1 MAGGRPGRPRVD
13 RSAPPPQGEIH
24 GFHFPRFLRARLPNG
39 LTVVAARLAG
49 LPLVGFELISPA
61 GGQYEPEGGAGTA
74 ALTAGLLD
82 EGTARRS
89 ALEIAAA
96 VERLGGYLTAGADW
110 DVGYL
115 STGLLASHRRE
126 GLDLLAEVAVTPTF
140 PDHEI
145 ERLRRMRLSEIVR
158 RRQDPAALADDRF
171 QREVYRGSVYAE
183 PLQGTEESL
192 SRLDRASL
200 LGFYQRHYGFDG
212 STLIAVGDCDPEELL
227 REAEAAFGATPPP
240 PLAGP
245 PPSRPEIRP
254 APLAGVTVH
263 LVDRPGA
270 AQTELRLGHVGVPR
284 THPDYVPLMVLN
296 ALLGGKFTSRI
307 NLNLRER
314 HGYTY
319 GASSRFSARQGPG
332 PFVVAA
338 AVETTA
344 AAAAAREVLHEIRRV
359 RGELVEPVEIAET
372 AGYIVGVFPYSL
384 QTVGDITRRLETIT
398 TFGLPDDYYDHY
410 QERIEKVTREE
421 IQEVARRHLDPERIA
436 VVAVGPADVLEPQ
449 FEGMGPV
456 TVWSPEGGPRAA
468 AHQPAR
474 AI

>member
-1 MAGGRPGRPRVD
+1 MAAGRSPVD
-13 RSAPPPQGEIH
+13 RSAPPPPGEAH
-24 GFHFPRFLRARLPNG
+24 TFRFPHFLRARLPNG
-39 LTVVAARLAG
+39 LSVVAARLAG
-49 LPLVGFELISPA
+49 LPLVGIELISPA
-61 GGQYEPEGGAGTA
+61 GAQYEPEGSAGTA

-89 ALEIAAA
+89 ALEIAAT
-96 VERLGGYLTAGADW
+96 VERLGGYLAAGADW

-140 PDHEI
+140 PPNEI

-158 RRQDPAALADDRF
+158 RRQDPGALADDRF
-171 QREVYRGSVYAE
+171 QREVYRGTVYAQ
-183 PLQGTEESL
+183 PLYGTEESI
-192 SRLDRASL
+192 SRVDRESL
-200 LGFYQRHYGFDG
+200 LGFYQGHYGFAG
-212 STLIAVGDCDPEELL
+212 STLIAVGDFDPEELL
-227 REAEAAFGATPPP
+227 REAEAVFGAAPPP
-240 PLAGP
+240 ALAGSP
-245 PPSRPEIRP
+245 PIRPEIRP
-254 APLAGVTVH
+254 LPLQGVAVH
-263 LVDRPGA
+263 VVDRPGA

-284 THPDYVPLMVLN
+284 THPDYVPLVMLN
-296 ALLGGKFTSRI
+296 TLLGGKFTSRI

-319 GASSRFSARQGPG
+319 GATSRFSTRQGPG
-332 PFVVAA
+332 PFTVAA
-338 AVETTA
+338 AVETNA
-344 AAAAAREVLHEIRRV
+344 AAAAAREILHEMRRV
-359 RGELVEPVEIAET
+359 REAPVEPEEIAET

-410 QERIEKVTREE
+410 RELIAAVTREQ

-436 VVAVGPADVLEPQ
+436 VVAVGPAEILEPQ
-449 FEGMGPV
+449 LEGVGPV
-456 TVWSPEGGPRAA
+456 TVWSPEGEPRAA
-468 AHQPAR
+468 QPAR